1 MDPPRTIY
9 RKIVLKSSDSLLR
22 HVQNRSVEVLRAS
35 RQATISK
42 VILEPDLEV
51 ILACVYVG
59 KGITV
64 QLNFEL
70 LDSTKFSSVQL
81 YDSLGMVWYS
91 EVPPAY
97 LILVLNFLFCLK
109 KCGTRYRYF

>member
-51 ILACVYVG
+51 ILACVVYVG

-64 QLNFEL
+64 QLNLEL
-70 LDSTKFSSVQL
+70 LNLAL
-81 YDSLGMVWYS
+81 YSCTIHVHVCSLGMVWYS
-91 EVPPAY
+91 EVPPGY
-97 LILVLNFLFCLK
+97 LILVP
-109 KCGTRYRYF
+109 RY

>member
-1 MDPPRTIY
+1 MDPTRTIY

-42 VILEPDLEV
+42 VILEPDFEV

-64 QLNFEL
+64 QLNLEL
-70 LDSTKFSSVQL
+70 LNLAL
-81 YDSLGMVWYS
+81 YSCTIVWVWS
-91 EVPPAY
+91 GTQKY
-97 LILVLNFLFCLK
+97 LPVI
-109 KCGTRYRYF
+109 

>member
-35 RQATISK
+35 RQANIWK

-51 ILACVYVG
+51 ILACVVYVG

-64 QLNFEL
+64 QLNLEL
-70 LDSTKFSSVQL
+70 LNLALCSCTIHVHL
-81 YDSLGMVWYS
+81 VWVLS
-91 EVPPAY
+91 GTQKY
-97 LILVLNFLFCLK
+97 LPVI
-109 KCGTRYRYF
+109 

>member
-9 RKIVLKSSDSLLR
+9 YKIVLKSSDSLLR
-22 HVQNRSVEVLRAS
+22 HVQNRSGGVPRAS

-64 QLNFEL
+64 QLNLEL
-70 LDSTKFSSVQL
+70 LNLAL
-81 YDSLGMVWYS
+81 YSCTIHVHVVWVWS
-91 EVPPAY
+91 GTQKY
-97 LILVLNFLFCLK
+97 LPVI
-109 KCGTRYRYF
+109 